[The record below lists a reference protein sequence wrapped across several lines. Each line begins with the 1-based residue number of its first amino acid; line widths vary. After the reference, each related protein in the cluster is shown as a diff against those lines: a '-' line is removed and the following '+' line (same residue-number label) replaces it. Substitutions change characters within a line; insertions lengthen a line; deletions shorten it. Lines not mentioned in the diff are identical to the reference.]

1 MILSKS
7 DFLNPNAKGFASTGD
22 FFAKVSEKTNKDYW
36 YFAEQYFYTPNQP
49 KLEYYQTDN
58 DFYYRWNNV
67 NNNFIMPLDLLV
79 NGKVVRVSPGTEYQ
93 SFKISKHSQIE
104 IMDWKFYVEPVQ
116 MN

>member
-1 MILSKS
+1 MAVIR
-7 DFLNPNAKGFASTGD
+7 D
-22 FFAKVSEKTNKDYW
+22 FFAKVAEKTSQDYW

-67 NNNFIMPLDLLV
+67 NKNFTMPLDLLV
-79 NGKVVRVSPGTEYQ
+79 NGKVVRISPSSEYQ
-93 SFKISKHSQIE
+93 SLKISKHSQIE